1 VAQLIFD
8 LQTESS
14 LEQKIVRS
22 LDPSTR
28 LRRAK
33 TITATHDAFT
43 ARLSFARIIFDLG
56 QGLLGALF
64 LLFGLALTVTLWL
77 LPVGIPLALF
87 GCALIAAPRDK
98 V

>member
-1 VAQLIFD
+1 MAQLVFD
-8 LQTESS
+8 LQTESP
-14 LEQKIVRS
+14 LEHKIVRS
-22 LDPSTR
+22 LDPATR

-33 TITATHDAFT
+33 AITATHDALT
-43 ARLSFARIIFDLG
+43 ARLSFARIVFDLG

-64 LLFGLALTVTLWL
+64 LLLGLALTLTLWL

>member
-1 VAQLIFD
+1 VAQLVFD
-8 LQTESS
+8 LKTSSS

-28 LRRAK
+28 RRRAK
-33 TITATHDAFT
+33 TVTANRDALT
-43 ARLSFARIIFDLG
+43 ARLPLARIIFDLG

-64 LLFGLALTVTLWL
+64 LLFGLALTLTLWL
-77 LPVGIPLALF
+77 MPVGLPMVLF
-87 GCALIAAPRDK
+87 GCAFIAAARDK